1 MSAILT
7 IVVSWVWGS
16 TFCYDGQI
24 RTMQKLFWI
33 EDSFQV
39 SSMAL
44 LANISFDDHTEPH
57 DVVTSGQLTFFTIWI
72 ASGFIWLLRF
82 IRSSDSLPGDANG
95 KQKLQ
100 NGLQHNG
107 VVASTVGKEEVA
119 VKVENDSSATEVEN
133 KDVVKA
139 ETRNFSAVR
148 APPTIDEFLQS
159 VIAFGIIMIYF
170 YLCDYRKVGACILTN
185 CVKSI
190 Q

>member
-1 MSAILT
+1 
-7 IVVSWVWGS
+7 
-16 TFCYDGQI
+16 
-24 RTMQKLFWI
+24 
-33 EDSFQV
+33 
-39 SSMAL
+39 MAL

-95 KQKLQ
+95 KPKLL
-100 NGLQHNG
+100 NGIQHNG
-107 VVASTVGKEEVA
+107 VVASTVGKTEEVV
-119 VKVENDSSATEVEN
+119 VKVENESSATEVEN

-170 YLCDYRKVGACILTN
+170 YLCDYRKVGTCIVTN
-185 CVKSI
+185 CVKNI